1 VKALAK
7 YAGALGT
14 LSPPE
19 AFLAT
24 MATVPRLIDKINLLI
39 LIQQFEARARAAGRG
54 PRQARAAGAVR
65 RPPCWAPRAPRVLTE
80 ARP

>member
-1 VKALAK
+1 MKALAK

-54 PRQARAAGAVR
+54 PRRTQPARADR
-65 RPPCWAPRAPRVLTE
+65 RPPCRAPCAPRVMTE
-80 ARP
+80 ATP